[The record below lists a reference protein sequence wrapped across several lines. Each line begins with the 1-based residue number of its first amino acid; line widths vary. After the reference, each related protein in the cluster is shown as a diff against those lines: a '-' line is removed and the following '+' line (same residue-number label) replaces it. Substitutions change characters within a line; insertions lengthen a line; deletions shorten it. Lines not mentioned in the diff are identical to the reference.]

1 LSVTP
6 LLFATPLWASL
17 LAFLYLW
24 LAAQVIRARYR
35 TRTALGS
42 GGDAGLER
50 AIRAHANFA
59 EYVPLI
65 LVLLVMAELQ
75 GAASWLLHLCG
86 AALLVGRALH
96 GFGISRTD
104 EVLALRSS
112 GMALTLTVLASAALL
127 NLALLAR

>member
-1 LSVTP
+1 MSITP

-24 LAAQVIRARYR
+24 LAAQVILARYR

-59 EYVPLI
+59 EYVPLS

-75 GAASWLLHLCG
+75 GAQGWLLHGLG
-86 AALLVGRALH
+86 AALLIGRTLH

-104 EVLALRSS
+104 EVLAFRSS
-112 GMALTLTVLASAALL
+112 GMILTLTVLASAALA
-127 NLALLAR
+127 NLLLLAR

>member
-1 LSVTP
+1 MS
-6 LLFATPLWASL
+6 ATPLWASL
-17 LAFLYLW
+17 LAVLYLW

-65 LVLLVMAELQ
+65 LILLLVAELQ
-75 GAASWLLHLCG
+75 GAANWLLHLLG
-86 AALLVGRALH
+86 ATLLVGRTLH
-96 GFGISRTD
+96 GLGISRTD
-104 EVLALRSS
+104 EVLAFRSS
-112 GMALTLTVLASAALL
+112 GVVATFGVLLTAAAL
-127 NLALLAR
+127 NLVLLAF